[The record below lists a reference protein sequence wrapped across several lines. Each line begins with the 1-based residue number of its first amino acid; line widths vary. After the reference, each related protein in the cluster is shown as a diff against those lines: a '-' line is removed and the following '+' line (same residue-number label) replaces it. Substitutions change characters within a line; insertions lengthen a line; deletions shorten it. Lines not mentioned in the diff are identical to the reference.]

1 MKKITTTTAVATFLN
16 LILLASL
23 VYADPPE
30 DKRNK
35 EKVKAE
41 KQEMGKK
48 NDHQPGGP
56 AGAILGDVRF
66 EDIRRIAIA
75 NRCTGYESLPP
86 GIRKNLAR
94 GKALPPGIAKKTV
107 PDPVLRELP
116 RYDGYEWR
124 VYGSD
129 LVLVSIATEII
140 ENVLEDVF
148 K

>member
-1 MKKITTTTAVATFLN
+1 MHKIISTTACAAFVS

-23 VYADPPE
+23 VYANPPE
-30 DKRNK
+30 DKGKK
-35 EKVKAE
+35 EKVKVE

-48 NDHQPGGP
+48 NDHKEGP
-56 AGAILGDVRF
+56 ATVMLGDVRF

-94 GKALPPGIAKKTV
+94 GKALPPGIAKKMV
-107 PDPVLRELP
+107 PGPVLRELP

-129 LVLVSIATEII
+129 LVLVSMATEGIK
-140 ENVLEDVF
+140 NVQESDF

>member
-1 MKKITTTTAVATFLN
+1 MKKILSTTAFAAFVSF
-16 LILLASL
+16 ILLASL

-30 DKRNK
+30 DKGK
-35 EKVKAE
+35 QEKVKAE
-41 KQEMGKK
+41 KQEMGKN
-48 NDHQPGGP
+48 NDHQEGP
-56 AGAILGDVRF
+56 AAVMFGDVRF

-94 GKALPPGIAKKTV
+94 GKALPPGIAKKMV
-107 PDPVLRELP
+107 PGPVLRELP

-129 LVLVSIATEII
+129 LVLVSMATEVI
-140 ENVLEDVF
+140 ENVLEGVF

>member
-1 MKKITTTTAVATFLN
+1 MHKIISTTACAAFVS

-30 DKRNK
+30 DKGKK
-35 EKVKAE
+35 EKVKVE

-48 NDHQPGGP
+48 NDHKEGP
-56 AGAILGDVRF
+56 AAVMLGDVRF
-66 EDIRRIAIA
+66 EDIRRIATA

-94 GKALPPGIAKKTV
+94 GKALPPGIAKKMV
-107 PDPVLRELP
+107 PGPVLRELP

-129 LVLVSIATEII
+129 LVLVSMATEVI
-140 ENVLEDVF
+140 ENVLEGVF